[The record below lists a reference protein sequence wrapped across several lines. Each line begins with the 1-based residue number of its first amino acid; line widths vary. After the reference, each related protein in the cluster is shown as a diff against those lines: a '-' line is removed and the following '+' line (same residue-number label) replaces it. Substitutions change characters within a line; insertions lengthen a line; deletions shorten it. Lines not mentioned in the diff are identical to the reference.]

1 MLGALIGAAAS
12 LGSSLLGN
20 KANDKA
26 RAQEAAQQREF
37 AQNGIQWKVEDARK
51 AGVHPLYA
59 LGANT
64 VSYAPQSVGG
74 SDFSGLASAG
84 QDIGRAIDSTRSNGA
99 RSEALATTIA
109 KLQAEGLGIDNDIKR
124 TELASK
130 LATVRGQS
138 GPAMPGAATTNLWG
152 LDGVGDLT
160 VDGPGLKLQTRRDVS
175 DPESPSNIPGSGPSV
190 AFNRNNY
197 GGWDPTIPPE
207 LAESYE
213 QDKVGYLKWLA
224 TNRLLPNFSDP
235 QFPPRIPHKWNEKV
249 VWDHKWQDWRV
260 KSWKPRHKYAR

>member
-1 MLGALIGAAAS
+1 MLGALIGAGAS
-12 LGSSLLGN
+12 LASSLLGN
-20 KANDKA
+20 KSAEKA
-26 RAQEAAQQREF
+26 REKESATQREF

-64 VSYAPQSVGG
+64 VSYSPQSVGG

-84 QDIGRAIDSTRSNGA
+84 QDIGRAIDSTRSNDQ
-99 RSEALATTIA
+99 RSQALATTIA
-109 KLQAEGLGIDNDIKR
+109 QLQAEGLGIDNDIKR

-130 LATVRGQS
+130 LATVRSQS
-138 GPAMPGAATTNLWG
+138 GPPLPSAASTNLWG
-152 LDGVGDLT
+152 LDGAGELA
-160 VDGPGLKLQTRRDVS
+160 VDGPSLKLQTRRDLT
-175 DPESPSNIPGSGPSV
+175 DPNAPSNIPGSGPSV

-213 QDKVGYLKWLA
+213 QDKIGYLKWLA
-224 TNRLLPNFSDP
+224 TNRILPNFSDP
-235 QFPPRIPHKWNEKV
+235 DFRPQIPHKWNEKV
-249 VWDHKWQDWRV
+249 VWDRKWQDWRIRN
-260 KSWKPRHKYAR
+260 WKPRHKYAR